1 MAGMAEKDADAAGG
15 ALAAGETGKPRD
27 PRAERLAAQLRANLK
42 RRKEQAKARASGEDE
57 AG

>member
-1 MAGMAEKDADAAGG
+1 MAEKDADAAGG

>member
-1 MAGMAEKDADAAGG
+1 MAEKDAAGG
-15 ALAAGETGKPRD
+15 DDGQSGAARPRE

-42 RRKEQAKARASGEDE
+42 RRKEQARARSGGEDE